1 VSEQWRGIPEVA
13 VLTDGHQSR
22 QFRQLEH
29 FGNSFHP
36 EISLKGI
43 TRSVLFFLK
52 KYLSFIHAKLDTQS
66 AHSLCKESHALT
78 GDGTIGWTA
87 KQDW

>member
-1 VSEQWRGIPEVA
+1 MNDKQSCDSEFETTQ
-13 VLTDGHQSR
+13 H
-22 QFRQLEH
+22 
-29 FGNSFHP
+29 N
-36 EISLKGI
+36 
-43 TRSVLFFLK
+43 
-52 KYLSFIHAKLDTQS
+52 LDTKA